1 MVMNDV
7 NPTLTTNLYGSN
19 PIGIEVQRTIWA
31 CHLPGALDN
40 TVFLG
45 YKFINKSG
53 VQLDTMY
60 VAQWADPDIGYAG
73 DDATGCDTT
82 LGLGYAYNGEP
93 VDANYAIL
101 GLPPP
106 SVGFDLLQGPIVAGV
121 PSDTA
126 IFDGE
131 YVAGHKNLP
140 MTAFIFYLNIPSDEY
155 LDPMPIGLNAA
166 QQWYDNMRGLA
177 TGTPFP
183 ASVTGGGKF
192 CYPGDPVTGTGPT
205 FLGAARVS
213 PPADV
218 RMALCS
224 GPFTMAPGDTQHV
237 VVAALA
243 GSGADYLSSI
253 TVLKADVK
261 LAQLSYYTFFSE
273 FPQVTSATT
282 SGSQAPYSFAL
293 MQNYPN
299 PFNPSTTVRYELPA
313 LSRVTIT
320 IYDMLSQ
327 KVRTL
332 VNEVQSAGPHLQVWN
347 SKDDAGRGVASGVYF
362 YRIEANALSGTAGAF
377 NVTKKMVLIK

>member
-1 MVMNDV
+1 
-7 NPTLTTNLYGSN
+7 
-19 PIGIEVQRTIWA
+19 
-31 CHLPGALDN
+31 
-40 TVFLG
+40 
-45 YKFINKSG
+45 
-53 VQLDTMY
+53 MY

-93 VDANYAIL
+93 TDSNFAAL

-106 SVGFDLLQGPIVAGV
+106 SVGFALYQGPIVAGA
-121 PSDTA
+121 PGDTA
-126 IFDGE
+126 VFDGK
-131 YVAGHKNLP
+131 YIAGDKNLP
-140 MTAFIFYLNIPSDEY
+140 MTAFTFYLNGYP
-155 LDPMPIGLNAA
+155 PTGPILVDDFISGA
-166 QQWYDNMRGLA
+166 QQMYNIMRGLVST
-177 TGTPFP
+177 TGAPFP

-205 FLGAARVS
+205 FLGPARVS

-224 GPFTMAPGDTQHV
+224 GPFTMAPGDTQQV

-253 TVLKADVK
+253 IVLKADVK

-273 FPQVTSATT
+273 FPQVTSVTT
-282 SGSQAPYSFAL
+282 SGSQTPYSFAL

-299 PFNPSTTVRYELPA
+299 PFNPSTTIGYELPA

-320 IYDMLSQ
+320 IYDMLGQ

-332 VNEVQSAGPHLQVWN
+332 VNEVQSAGPQLQVWN
-347 SKDDAGRGVASGVYF
+347 SKNDAGRSVASGVYF
-362 YRIEANALSGTAGAF
+362 YRIEAAAVSGYGER
-377 NVTKKMVLIK
+377 L